1 MKPFE
6 RYIIICHV
14 LSGASVSPVTLKNTN
29 MYCKYLG
36 FFKSGSWSVDSL
48 KGATGGSKSFTSLA
62 EVICTQVTK
71 QPVKDTENE
80 GIKNQIMVTHTYN
93 NQWS

>member
-6 RYIIICHV
+6 RYIICHV
-14 LSGASVSPVTLKNTN
+14 LLGASVSPVSLKIQI
-29 MYCKYLG
+29 CKYLG

-62 EVICTQVTK
+62 EAICTQVTK